1 MATEAAGKVCY
12 ILKRFPR
19 LSETFILNEI
29 RALERL
35 GLELLIVSLLPRE
48 EGLQHSAVSEVR
60 ATVYYLPAEWLEM
73 IPRALKPHVAVVA
86 VSPARY
92 LKAAGKALWLGVRYA
107 HPVTTLK
114 SFMRAVFVAA
124 KCRQDNIRHLHAHFA
139 NTPTRVAYFVSI
151 LCDIP
156 FSFTTHAKDLY
167 LSSEDA
173 IRDRVTAAKFVLT
186 CTKYNLDYVKGL
198 VPAEHWHKV
207 HLVYHGADLTAFSAY
222 LRGDDPARQ
231 VSADAAPVILS
242 VGRLVPKKGMRC
254 LISACALLR
263 DRGIPFRC
271 KIVGTGPLRND
282 LQQQIHDLG
291 LADRVA
297 LLGAMTHDDLVDVY
311 GQATAFALVPQI
323 TENGDRDG
331 IPNVLVEAM
340 AAGLPVVSTSVSGIP
355 ELIEHGHTGL
365 LVPPNDP
372 QAAASSL
379 ELLLKDSDTRRHVS
393 AAAQRQLQERFE
405 CWESTKA
412 IHALLLEGA
421 RA

>member
-1 MATEAAGKVCY
+1 MATELSGHVCY

-48 EGLQHSAVSEVR
+48 AGPEHSAVSEVQ
-60 ATVYYLPAEWLEM
+60 AKIYYPPAEWLHIFRTALM
-73 IPRALKPHVAVVA
+73 PHIAVASSSPR
-86 VSPARY
+86 RY
-92 LKAAGKALWLGVRYA
+92 LKAAAKALWLGVRYA
-107 HPVTTLK
+107 HPITTLK

-124 KCRQDNIRHLHAHFA
+124 RYRRENIRHFHAHFA
-139 NTPTRVAYFVSI
+139 NTPTKVAYFASI
-151 LCDIP
+151 LCNIL

-173 IRDRVTAAKFVLT
+173 IRDRVGAAKFVLT
-186 CTKYNLDYVKGL
+186 CTNYNLTYIRGL
-198 VPAEHWHKV
+198 VAAEHRHKI

-222 LRGDDPARQ
+222 LRGDGLTPQ
-231 VSADAAPVILS
+231 IFADTAPIILS
-242 VGRLVPKKGMRC
+242 VGRLVPKKGMQC
-254 LISACALLR
+254 LVSACALLR
-263 DRGIPFRC
+263 DRGMAFRC
-271 KIVGTGPLRND
+271 NIVGTGPLRDD
-282 LQQQIHDLG
+282 LRIQIDDLG
-291 LADRVA
+291 LADQVT
-297 LLGAMTHDDLVDVY
+297 LLGAMTHDDLVGVY

-355 ELIEHGHTGL
+355 ELIDHGRTGL

-372 QAAASSL
+372 QATAAAL
-379 ELLLKDSDTRRHVS
+379 ERLLQDSEARRHVS
-393 AAAQRQLQERFE
+393 TAAQSQLKERFE
-405 CWESTKA
+405 CWESTKT
-412 IHALLLEGA
+412 IHALLMEGTTA
-421 RA
+421 